1 MRLIDL
7 ATPPEDLLADPRC
20 DFRRVD
26 LTDAKALRSALHEP
40 FAELGQ
46 PPRVVYCPATALRFW
61 ERSKATRH
69 LTMRVN
75 VDGIAGLVEA
85 MRTLPLENM
94 VLVYTSSV
102 AVSVKAPLYCRLG
115 LDRRY
120 ARFDHPLHKDEVRE
134 PYSNAL
140 CEASLAARSAARSS
154 SM

>member
-7 ATPPEDLLADPRC
+7 ATPPEDLLADSRC

-69 LTMRVN
+69 LTMQVN
-75 VDGIAGLVEA
+75 VDGMAGLVEA
-85 MRTLPLENM
+85 MRTLPLENK

-115 LDRRY
+115 LDKRY